1 MRNWDYKT
9 RSRKEDAQLK
19 TGVVFIFGVALIMI
33 FLILADH
40 LVG

>member
-9 RSRKEDAQLK
+9 RSRKEDTELK
-19 TGVVFIFGVALIMI
+19 MGVVFILGVALIMI

-40 LVG
+40 LVS